1 MKKTIFVFLLFF
13 CNYSYAQIN
22 LVRNPSFEAH
32 DTCPNEFD
40 DIAYANY
47 WTGIDT
53 NSGSGVHSFAYC
65 IPEYYNTCG
74 IGAFSLPHAAYFN
87 HYARTGNGLAGM
99 QMYYDTWAG
108 GLMIDYLQG
117 RLYHTLVAGQSYCV
131 TFYVVLGSIRSGYA
145 TNHIGAYFDDGTIDT
160 ATAVH
165 CSTYQTEYHPQI
177 VDSTVRADTVNWMK
191 IQGSFIANGTEKF
204 MTIGNFFGIA
214 GTTAIDTYHRG
225 YDAYYIIDDVSVIAT
240 GTHATAGPDTW
251 VTAGDSTYIGCDSN
265 GEGMPCYWYVLGEPA
280 KIDSGGRIK
289 VHPTATTTYIVEM
302 DLCGTITYDTVIVS
316 VFPLGFGTLGNGEH
330 LQLYPN
336 PAKDNFT
343 IEGALGCEVRI
354 YNVVGQLVTVS
365 PCCHSEPC
373 CRGSAR
379 LTMTSGLNMT
389 TNKEIVDISGLSKG
403 VYIVEVLEPETGM
416 RVSRRVVK
424 E

>member
-1 MKKTIFVFLLFF
+1 MKKIVFIFLLFF

-22 LVRNPSFEAH
+22 LVHNPSFEAH

-53 NSGSGVHSFAYC
+53 NSGVGVHSVAYC

-74 IGAFSLPHAAYFN
+74 IGAFSLPHAACFH

-117 RLYHTLVAGQSYCV
+117 RLYHPLVAGQSYCV
-131 TFYVVLGSIRSGYA
+131 TFYVVLAGIRSTYA

-160 ATAVH
+160 ATAIP
-165 CSTYQTEYHPQI
+165 CSAYQTEYHPQI
-177 VDSTVRADTVNWMK
+177 VDSIVRADTVNWMK

-214 GTTAIDTYHRG
+214 GTTAIDTIFPHG
-225 YDAYYIIDDVSVIAT
+225 HGANDAYYIIDDVSVIAT
-240 GTHATAGPDTW
+240 GTHAIAGPDTW

-302 DLCGTITYDTVIVS
+302 DLCGTITTDTVIVS

-330 LQLYPN
+330 LQIYPN

-343 IEGALGCEVRI
+343 IEGAMGCVVRI
-354 YNVVGQLVTVS
+354 YNMVGQSFDKL
-365 PCCHSEPC
+365 
-373 CRGSAR
+373 R
-379 LTMTSGLNMT
+379 MTS
-389 TNKEIVDISGLSKG
+389 NKEIIDISDLSKG
-403 VYIVEVLEPETGM
+403 VYIVEVLDMETGM